1 MLIKIGEPV
10 DMTTPDHRVMG
21 SEGKGTSS
29 AAPALTWCAAGRR
42 RLVDSGDGKV
52 VLDCFG
58 RSVVLP

>member
-10 DMTTPDHRVMG
+10 DMTTPGHRVMG
-21 SEGKGTSS
+21 VEGKGASS

-42 RLVDSGDGKV
+42 RLVVSGDGKF